1 MSRVFTLE
9 RLQAVDQ
16 ELDEKTKRARQIDER
31 LASDPLVLAGRAD
44 LEAEEKLHA
53 QGRSTLRTREMEA
66 KSVDLKIK
74 EIEGRLYGGRV
85 SNPKELQD
93 MEKDLQMHKRQRSH
107 LDDQLLEL
115 MEAVDQTQKRVN
127 EKSAALKKMEGT
139 RASDVEALS
148 REREALTGRL
158 GVLSADRDQ
167 LRASLDSDV
176 LRTYDHLRR
185 TKTGRAVSQIRNG
198 ACSACGVSVPTGL
211 VQRVRAGSELVF
223 CSGCGRILSG

>member
-9 RLQAVDQ
+9 RLQSIDQ
-16 ELDEKTKRARQIDER
+16 EWDEKTKRARQIDER
-31 LASDPLVLAGRAD
+31 LASDPAVTARRAD
-44 LEAEEKLHA
+44 LEAEERLHA
-53 QGRSTLRTREMEA
+53 EGRSTLRTREMEA
-66 KSVDLKIK
+66 KSVDLEIK

-93 MEKDLQMHKRQRSH
+93 LEKDLQMHKRQRSH

-115 MEAVDQTQKRVN
+115 MEAVDQTQKRVD
-127 EKSAALKKMEGT
+127 EKSAALKKVEGT
-139 RASDVEALS
+139 RATDVESLS
-148 REREALTGRL
+148 RERETITARLAALT
-158 GVLSADRDQ
+158 ADREQ
-167 LRASLDSDV
+167 LRATLDADA
-176 LRTYDHLRR
+176 LRTYDYLRR
-185 TKTGRAVSQIRNG
+185 TKAGRAVSQIRTG

>member
-1 MSRVFTLE
+1 MSRIFTLE
-9 RLQAVDQ
+9 RLQSIDQ
-16 ELDEKTKRARQIDER
+16 EWDEKTKRARQIDER
-31 LASDPLVLAGRAD
+31 LASDPAVAARRAD
-44 LEAEEKLHA
+44 LEAEERLHA
-53 QGRSTLRTREMEA
+53 EHRSTLRTREMEA

-74 EIEGRLYGGRV
+74 EIEGRLYGGGV

-93 MEKDLQMHKRQRSH
+93 MEKDLLMHKRQRSH

-115 MEAVDQTQKRVN
+115 MEAVDQTQKRVD
-127 EKSAALKKMEGT
+127 ERSAALKKMEGT
-139 RASDVEALS
+139 RATDVESLS
-148 REREALTGRL
+148 RERGTITARL
-158 GVLSADRDQ
+158 DVLSADREQ
-167 LRASLDSDV
+167 LRATLDADA

-185 TKTGRAVSQIRNG
+185 TKAGRAVAQIRNG